1 MIKTIIAI
9 LLACFLVA
17 CEGEQGA
24 MGPQGEVGE
33 QGPQGEQGPIG
44 PEGSPGEDG
53 TVTVIYITGVVSNS
67 LYGTWDDEFYVNI
80 YHSMI
85 QEDAITQVY
94 LSSDKDVYAWWLMD
108 LWQLTNGAVYIYD
121 PNKAFL
127 GWDFMIKIIPTN
139 D

>member
-33 QGPQGEQGPIG
+33 QGPQGEQGPLG
-44 PEGSPGEDG
+44 PEGPPGSDG

-67 LYGTWDDEFYVNI
+67 LYTYEDGEFWIDI

-94 LSSDKDVYAWWLMD
+94 LSSDKDVYAWWSLD
-108 LWQLTNGAVYIYD
+108 SWQLTNGAIYIHD
-121 PNKAFL
+121 PNQVFL
-127 GWDFMIKIIPTN
+127 GWDFMIKIIPM
-139 D
+139 DD